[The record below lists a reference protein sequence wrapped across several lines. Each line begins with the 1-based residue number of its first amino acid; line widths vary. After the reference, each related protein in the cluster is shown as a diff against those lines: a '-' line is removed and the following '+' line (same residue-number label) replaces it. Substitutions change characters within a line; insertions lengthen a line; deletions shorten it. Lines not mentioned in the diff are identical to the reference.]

1 MKTFIRVVRNLRQT
15 KSLNLSNVE
24 ILLTRCV
31 EERMTM
37 RSILKEDAGLV
48 LFS

>member
-31 EERMTM
+31 EERDIM